1 MSGPSRT
8 PAKRGRSAI
17 DKAHEADSSTSKAIR
32 VRYDKGIESQVA
44 TALRG
49 PKCKHLLP
57 IQIDGVR
64 DSNGLLGK
72 DQDSKIQ
79 RNIFGRRVFALL
91 FCGLALKEWT
101 LYSTQWLSP

>member
-1 MSGPSRT
+1 MSAPSRT

-17 DKAHEADSSTSKAIR
+17 GKAHEADSSTSKAIR

-64 DSNGLLGK
+64 DSNGSIVGERRTDDARHPPEGQAGQPEWH
-72 DQDSKIQ
+72 DQ
-79 RNIFGRRVFALL
+79 
-91 FCGLALKEWT
+91 T
-101 LYSTQWLSP
+101 H